1 MPGLFDIPEG
11 TDKIA
16 IRKKI
21 NSMLSEARKNAKPD
35 KCILFGQNKSSFCN
49 SHSVPQMSLR
59 EIASNG
65 IVLHAS
71 AAIGLDFEI
80 IDLEKGVNSS
90 GTFNYIC
97 RDCYGTFFQDYENPN
112 NLKLLPTDKMLAEI
126 AVKNFLLQISKRAI
140 ESDLIPVQ
148 QRELSMFENP
158 DDALTVKRLD
168 QQEYESELML
178 HKAIADNNETGCY
191 QILFWENLPYKV
203 PIAMQSAIALTKDM
217 EGNQINDIFDFREST
232 RMQYLHLCVFP
243 LEQESIVL
251 AFYHRRDRLYR
262 HLRHQVNS
270 SSKDRVL
277 RFFNYV
283 IFAYTENY
291 FISKQIQSEIETNSS
306 LQTLSQENSGFPSMG
321 VLGADNM
328 FGIGYKPISESEI
341 PNFLSS
347 AWAI

>member
-1 MPGLFDIPEG
+1 
-11 TDKIA
+11 
-16 IRKKI
+16 
-21 NSMLSEARKNAKPD
+21 
-35 KCILFGQNKSSFCN
+35 
-49 SHSVPQMSLR
+49 
-59 EIASNG
+59 
-65 IVLHAS
+65 
-71 AAIGLDFEI
+71 
-80 IDLEKGVNSS
+80 
-90 GTFNYIC
+90 
-97 RDCYGTFFQDYENPN
+97 
-112 NLKLLPTDKMLAEI
+112 
-126 AVKNFLLQISKRAI
+126 
-140 ESDLIPVQ
+140 
-148 QRELSMFENP
+148 MFENP

-217 EGNQINDIFDFREST
+217 EGNQINVIFDFREST

-291 FISKQIQSEIETNSS
+291 FISKQIQPEIETNAS

>member
-1 MPGLFDIPEG
+1 MAGLFDIPEG

-21 NSMLSEARKNAKPD
+21 NLMLSEARRNAKPD
-35 KCILFGQNKSSFCN
+35 KCILCGQNKSSFCN

-59 EIASNG
+59 GIANNG
-65 IVLHAS
+65 LVLHAS
-71 AAIGLDFEI
+71 AAIGFDFEI
-80 IDLEKGVNSS
+80 IDLEKGVNNS

-97 RDCYGTFFQDYENPN
+97 RDCDGTFFQDYENPD
-112 NLKLLPTDKMLAEI
+112 NLKVLPTDKMLAEM
-126 AVKNFLLQISKRAI
+126 AVKYILLQISKRAI
-140 ESDLIPVQ
+140 ESKLIPVQ

-158 DDALTVKRLD
+158 DDALDVKGLD
-168 QQEYESELML
+168 QREYEAELAL

-191 QILFWENLPYKV
+191 QILFWEKLPYKV
-203 PIAMQSAIALTKDM
+203 PVAMQSAIALAKDM
-217 EGNQINDIFDFREST
+217 EGNQINDVFDFREST

-243 LEQESIVL
+243 LEQESIVI
-251 AFYHRRDRLYR
+251 AFYHKRDRLYR
-262 HLRHQVNS
+262 RLRHQVNS

-277 RFFNYV
+277 QFLNYV

-291 FISKQIQSEIETNSS
+291 FISKQIQSEIETNSN
-306 LQTLSQENSGFPSMG
+306 LQALSQENNGFPSMG

-328 FGIGYKPISESEI
+328 FGIGYKPITENDI

-347 AWAI
+347 KWAI